1 MLLTDITVE
10 ASLKRAGFK
19 RVESRGDN
27 VAEILPSRKTVGVL
41 VQVDVV
47 DKMFSAV
54 LLNEWDEDYETYLC
68 SDVQEDTIDSEDWA
82 KIIKWI
88 KVRSKK

>member
-19 RVESRGDN
+19 RVKSRGDN
-27 VAEILPSRKTVGVL
+27 VAEVLPSRKRVGVL

-47 DKMFSAV
+47 DKVFSAV

-68 SDVQEDTIDSEDWA
+68 SDVQEDTIDSSDWA
-82 KIIKWI
+82 EIVKWI
-88 KVRSKK
+88 KIRSKK

>member
-41 VQVDVV
+41 VQVDT
-47 DKMFSAV
+47 KEKLFSAV
-54 LLNEWDEDYETYLC
+54 LLNEWDEYYEMYLC
-68 SDVQEDTIDSEDWA
+68 SDVQEDSIDSSDWS
-82 KIIKWI
+82 KIIRWI
-88 KVRSKK
+88 KIHSKK